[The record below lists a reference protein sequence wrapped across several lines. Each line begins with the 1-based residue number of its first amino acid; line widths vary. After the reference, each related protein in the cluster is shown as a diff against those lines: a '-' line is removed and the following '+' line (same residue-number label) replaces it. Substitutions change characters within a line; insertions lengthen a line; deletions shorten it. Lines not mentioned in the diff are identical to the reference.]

1 MVCGWFAAKQ
11 TLRRGADKMVCRM
24 NSQTTAAA
32 LATIIGLA
40 VAVYAFAYVSL
51 ADTYKSESQVLK
63 IETKAPVVQATP
75 IVIGP
80 VVRELPA
87 PEK

>member
-11 TLRRGADKMVCRM
+11 TLRRGADEMVCRM

-32 LATIIGLA
+32 LAT
-40 VAVYAFAYVSL
+40 
-51 ADTYKSESQVLK
+51 K